1 MTSTTSDSSTNS
13 SGLNA
18 GQLLSDL
25 KSTTQAVQNKD
36 WLSAGLS
43 GASTAVDLLSASSDP
58 LAALTSA
65 GFGMITELIRFL
77 EEPMKQLQGDSSS
90 VSSHSQGLSDTG
102 SQVSSVADDYRQ
114 STGPETSS
122 WSGPAASGY
131 QDTSSQHAD
140 GVEAVGTAST
150 ALASAV
156 SGAGEVVGKAQ
167 AEVGGLISEAVGQII
182 PLMTQ
187 AVAAAPATFGAS
199 IAAAIPQ
206 AVTIAAQYGGQIAQ
220 KLGVLLSDSK
230 NLLQLITS
238 VTKGLQAVTQL
249 MSALSE
255 GSSQSDGSSTDSSSS
270 QSSATSAD
278 SSSSDQNSAYQNS
291 SYLNS
296 TDQSSSASD
305 GTNPDSTT
313 TSGLGT
319 TPYQTTDPGATKAVS
334 PA

>member
-1 MTSTTSDSSTNS
+1 MTSSSS
-13 SGLNA
+13 SSSSA

-25 KSTTQAVQNKD
+25 KSTTQAVRNKD
-36 WLSAGLS
+36 WLSAGLG
-43 GASTAVDLLSASSDP
+43 GASTAADLLSASSDP

-65 GFGMITELIRFL
+65 GFGMITELVRFL
-77 EEPMKQLQGDSSS
+77 EEPLKQLQGDSSS

-102 SQVSSVADDYRQ
+102 TQVSSVADDYRQ

-140 GVEAVGTAST
+140 GVDAVGTAST

-206 AVTIAAQYGGQIAQ
+206 AVTIATQYGGQIAQ

-238 VTKGLQAVTQL
+238 VTKGLEAVTQL
-249 MSALSE
+249 MTQLSE
-255 GSSQSDGSSTDSSSS
+255 QGSSQSDSS
-270 QSSATSAD
+270 SAD
-278 SSSSDQNSAYQNS
+278 SSSSLS
-291 SYLNS
+291 SS
-296 TDQSSSASD
+296 DQSSSSYPDSTAQSSSYSD
-305 GTNPDSTT
+305 GTNQDSTT
-313 TSGLGT
+313 TSDLGT
-319 TPYQTTDPGATKAVS
+319 TPYAGTSTDPAAAKAVS

>member
-1 MTSTTSDSSTNS
+1 MTSSTTTSDSSSSTSNS
-13 SGLNA
+13 A
-18 GQLLSDL
+18 GQLLADL

-36 WLSAGLS
+36 WLSAGLG

-58 LAALTSA
+58 LAALTAA
-65 GFGMITELIRFL
+65 GFGMITELVRFL
-77 EEPMKQLQGDSSS
+77 EEPMKQLQGDSNS
-90 VSSHSQGLSDTG
+90 VSSHSQGMSDTG
-102 SQVSSVADDYRQ
+102 KQVSSVADDYRQ
-114 STGPETSS
+114 STGPETSD

-140 GVEAVGTAST
+140 GVDAVGTAST

-206 AVTIAAQYGGQIAQ
+206 AVTIATQYGGQIAQ

-255 GSSQSDGSSTDSSSS
+255 GSSQDGSSTDSSSS
-270 QSSATSAD
+270 QSYATSAGTGSSQ
-278 SSSSDQNSAYQNS
+278 SSSSQSSSYQNG
-291 SYLNS
+291 
-296 TDQSSSASD
+296 TDQSSSYSD
-305 GTNPDSTT
+305 GTNADGTT
-313 TSGLGT
+313 SSGLGT
-319 TPYQTTDPGATKAVS
+319 TPYQTTDPAATKAVS

>member
-1 MTSTTSDSSTNS
+1 MTSTTSNS
-13 SGLNA
+13 SSSSSSSNA
-18 GQLLSDL
+18 GQLLADL

-36 WLSAGLS
+36 WLSAGLG
-43 GASTAVDLLSASSDP
+43 GASTAVDLLGASSDP

-90 VSSHSQGLSDTG
+90 VSSHAQGLSDTG
-102 SQVSSVADDYRQ
+102 SQVSSVANDYRQ

-131 QDTSSQHAD
+131 QETSSQHAD
-140 GVEAVGTAST
+140 GVDAVGTAST
-150 ALASAV
+150 ALASAG
-156 SGAGEVVGKAQ
+156 S
-167 AEVGGLISEAVGQII
+167 EVGGLISEAVGQII

-206 AVTIAAQYGGQIAQ
+206 AVTIATQYGGQIAQ
-220 KLGVLLSDSK
+220 KLGMLLSDSK

-238 VTKGLQAVTQL
+238 VTNGLQAVTQL
-249 MSALSE
+249 MSALSK

-270 QSSATSAD
+270 PSSATSTGTGTGTG
-278 SSSSDQNSAYQNS
+278 
-291 SYLNS
+291 
-296 TDQSSSASD
+296 TDQSSSHSD
-305 GTNPDSTT
+305 GTNPDG
-313 TSGLGT
+313 TSSSDLGT
-319 TPYQTTDPGATKAVS
+319 TPYWTTDPGATKAVS